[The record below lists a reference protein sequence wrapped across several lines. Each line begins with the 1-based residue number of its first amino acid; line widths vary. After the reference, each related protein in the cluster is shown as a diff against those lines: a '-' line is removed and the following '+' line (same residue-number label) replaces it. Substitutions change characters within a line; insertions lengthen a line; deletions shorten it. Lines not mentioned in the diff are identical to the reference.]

1 MEEQERKDMQIQA
14 LSDEVEKLR
23 TYKTYTDRKI
33 REEASKIADDLL
45 RDKLPELIDERME
58 EFLKKKNTS

>member
-1 MEEQERKDMQIQA
+1 MQIQA